1 MASICNDPNG
11 RRRIL
16 FLNGRGERKTIRLGK
31 VQRRFAES
39 VKVKV
44 EDLVNASIAGHAPT
58 DETSRWLVN
67 LEDDLYQK
75 LSRVGLVKCRDTS
88 TLIAFIDGY
97 IKQRSDVKEST
108 QDVYGR
114 VRKHLLDYFA
124 EDHQLRD
131 ITSWDADAWRL
142 NLLEKGLAEN
152 TVRRTCGVAKQWF
165 TSAVRSRLII
175 ENPFADLPAAMKG
188 NSKRFYYIR
197 GQEAEAVLAAC
208 PDAMVIGESRRC
220 YVARD

>member
-1 MASICNDPNG
+1 MASISNDPNG

-44 EDLVNASIAGHAPT
+44 EDLVNASITGHAST
-58 DETSRWLVN
+58 DETSRWLAN

-75 LSRVGLVKCRDTS
+75 LSRVGLVKYRDTS
-88 TLIAFIDGY
+88 TLIDFIDGY

-114 VRKHLLDYFA
+114 VRKHLHGL
-124 EDHQLRD
+124 LR
-131 ITSWDADAWRL
+131 
-142 NLLEKGLAEN
+142 
-152 TVRRTCGVAKQWF
+152 RRSSVA
-165 TSAVRSRLII
+165 
-175 ENPFADLPAAMKG
+175 
-188 NSKRFYYIR
+188 
-197 GQEAEAVLAAC
+197 
-208 PDAMVIGESRRC
+208 
-220 YVARD
+220 